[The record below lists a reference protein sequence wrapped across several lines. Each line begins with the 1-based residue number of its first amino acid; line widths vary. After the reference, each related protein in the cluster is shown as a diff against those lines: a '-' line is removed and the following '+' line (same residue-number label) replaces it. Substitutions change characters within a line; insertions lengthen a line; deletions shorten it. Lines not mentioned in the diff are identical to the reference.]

1 MWYIHI
7 LVPIIL
13 AIVLNFYIYTQGWN
27 NDNEKNSKLP
37 PGYIIGSIWIII
49 LGLLGYIHF
58 LLYPSV
64 YSWFI
69 VLTILYC
76 LSYPFLFL
84 NITRPKWCHVKYT
97 DEHGKDVEEILH
109 GMSAR
114 VFQHENEH
122 MNGYVFTDL
131 VSKFKLERAE
141 KSRMK
146 MIKDFAKGGAI
157 R

>member
-58 LLYPSV
+58 LLYPSG

-76 LSYPFLFL
+76 LSYPFLTKGLQNTDNNYFNLIALLLAIIVTIIMYYKSNIIYAIPFL
-84 NITRPKWCHVKYT
+84 LWTFYVNIV
-97 DEHGKDVEEILH
+97 IN
-109 GMSAR
+109 
-114 VFQHENEH
+114 VF
-122 MNGYVFTDL
+122 
-131 VSKFKLERAE
+131 
-141 KSRMK
+141 
-146 MIKDFAKGGAI
+146 
-157 R
+157 

>member
-1 MWYIHI
+1 MWYVHI

-27 NDNEKNSKLP
+27 NDNEKNTKLP

-76 LSYPFLFL
+76 LSYPFLTSGLQNTDNNIYNLIALLLAIIVTIIMYYKSNIIYAIPFL
-84 NITRPKWCHVKYT
+84 LWTFYVNIV
-97 DEHGKDVEEILH
+97 IN
-109 GMSAR
+109 
-114 VFQHENEH
+114 VF
-122 MNGYVFTDL
+122 
-131 VSKFKLERAE
+131 
-141 KSRMK
+141 
-146 MIKDFAKGGAI
+146 
-157 R
+157 

>member
-1 MWYIHI
+1 MWYVHI

-76 LSYPFLFL
+76 LSYPFLTSGLQDTDNSIYNLIALLLAIIVTIIMYYKSNIIYSIPFL
-84 NITRPKWCHVKYT
+84 LWTFYVNIV
-97 DEHGKDVEEILH
+97 IN
-109 GMSAR
+109 
-114 VFQHENEH
+114 VF
-122 MNGYVFTDL
+122 
-131 VSKFKLERAE
+131 
-141 KSRMK
+141 
-146 MIKDFAKGGAI
+146 
-157 R
+157 

>member
-7 LVPIIL
+7 LVPIML

-76 LSYPFLFL
+76 LSYPFLTSGLQNTDNNIYNVIALILAIIVTIIMYYKSNIIYAIPFL
-84 NITRPKWCHVKYT
+84 LWTFYVNIV
-97 DEHGKDVEEILH
+97 IN
-109 GMSAR
+109 
-114 VFQHENEH
+114 VF
-122 MNGYVFTDL
+122 
-131 VSKFKLERAE
+131 
-141 KSRMK
+141 
-146 MIKDFAKGGAI
+146 
-157 R
+157 

>member
-76 LSYPFLFL
+76 LSYPFLTSGLQNTDNNIYNVIALILAIIVTIIMYYKSNIIYAIPFL
-84 NITRPKWCHVKYT
+84 LWTFYVNIV
-97 DEHGKDVEEILH
+97 IN
-109 GMSAR
+109 
-114 VFQHENEH
+114 VF
-122 MNGYVFTDL
+122 
-131 VSKFKLERAE
+131 
-141 KSRMK
+141 
-146 MIKDFAKGGAI
+146 
-157 R
+157 

>member
-76 LSYPFLFL
+76 LSYPFLTSGLQDTDNSIYNLIALLLAIIVTIIMYYKSNIIYAIPFL
-84 NITRPKWCHVKYT
+84 LWTFYVNIV
-97 DEHGKDVEEILH
+97 IN
-109 GMSAR
+109 
-114 VFQHENEH
+114 VF
-122 MNGYVFTDL
+122 
-131 VSKFKLERAE
+131 
-141 KSRMK
+141 
-146 MIKDFAKGGAI
+146 
-157 R
+157 

>member
-7 LVPIIL
+7 LVPIVL
-13 AIVLNFYIYTQGWN
+13 AIVLNFYIYMQGWN

-58 LLYPSV
+58 LLYPSL

-76 LSYPFLFL
+76 LSYPFLTSGLQNTDNNYFNLIALILAIIVTIIMYYRSNIIYAIPFL
-84 NITRPKWCHVKYT
+84 LWIFYVNI
-97 DEHGKDVEEILH
+97 IIN
-109 GMSAR
+109 
-114 VFQHENEH
+114 VF
-122 MNGYVFTDL
+122 
-131 VSKFKLERAE
+131 
-141 KSRMK
+141 
-146 MIKDFAKGGAI
+146 
-157 R
+157 

>member
-76 LSYPFLFL
+76 LSYPFLTSGLQDTDNSIYNLIALLLAIIVTIIMYYKSNIIYSIPFL
-84 NITRPKWCHVKYT
+84 LWTFYVNIV
-97 DEHGKDVEEILH
+97 IN
-109 GMSAR
+109 
-114 VFQHENEH
+114 VF
-122 MNGYVFTDL
+122 
-131 VSKFKLERAE
+131 
-141 KSRMK
+141 
-146 MIKDFAKGGAI
+146 
-157 R
+157 

>member
-13 AIVLNFYIYTQGWN
+13 AIILNFYIYIQGWN
-27 NDNEKNSKLP
+27 NDNQKNSKLP

-76 LSYPFLFL
+76 LSYPFLTSGLQNTDNNYFNLIALILAIIVTIIMYYKSNIIYSIPFL
-84 NITRPKWCHVKYT
+84 LWTFYVNIV
-97 DEHGKDVEEILH
+97 IN
-109 GMSAR
+109 
-114 VFQHENEH
+114 VF
-122 MNGYVFTDL
+122 
-131 VSKFKLERAE
+131 
-141 KSRMK
+141 
-146 MIKDFAKGGAI
+146 
-157 R
+157 

>member
-27 NDNEKNSKLP
+27 NDTDKNSKLP

-76 LSYPFLFL
+76 LSYPFLTSGLQNTDNNYFNLIALLLAIIVAIIMYYKSNIIYTIPFL
-84 NITRPKWCHVKYT
+84 LWTFYVNIV
-97 DEHGKDVEEILH
+97 IN
-109 GMSAR
+109 
-114 VFQHENEH
+114 VF
-122 MNGYVFTDL
+122 
-131 VSKFKLERAE
+131 
-141 KSRMK
+141 
-146 MIKDFAKGGAI
+146 
-157 R
+157 

>member
-7 LVPIIL
+7 LVPIML

-76 LSYPFLFL
+76 LSYPFLTSGLQNTDNNIYNVIALILAIIVTIIMYYKSNIIYAIPFL
-84 NITRPKWCHVKYT
+84 LWTFYVNIV
-97 DEHGKDVEEILH
+97 VN
-109 GMSAR
+109 
-114 VFQHENEH
+114 VF
-122 MNGYVFTDL
+122 
-131 VSKFKLERAE
+131 
-141 KSRMK
+141 
-146 MIKDFAKGGAI
+146 
-157 R
+157 

>member
-13 AIVLNFYIYTQGWN
+13 AIILNFYIYIQGWN
-27 NDNEKNSKLP
+27 NDNQKNSKLP

-76 LSYPFLFL
+76 LSYPFLTSGLQNTDNNYFNLIALILAIIVTIIMYYKSNIIYAIPFL
-84 NITRPKWCHVKYT
+84 LWTFYVNIV
-97 DEHGKDVEEILH
+97 VN
-109 GMSAR
+109 
-114 VFQHENEH
+114 VF
-122 MNGYVFTDL
+122 
-131 VSKFKLERAE
+131 
-141 KSRMK
+141 
-146 MIKDFAKGGAI
+146 
-157 R
+157 

>member
-7 LVPIIL
+7 LVPIML

-76 LSYPFLFL
+76 LSYPFLTSGLQNTDNNIYNVIALILAIIVTIIMYYKSNIIYAIPFL
-84 NITRPKWCHVKYT
+84 LWIFYVNIV
-97 DEHGKDVEEILH
+97 IN
-109 GMSAR
+109 
-114 VFQHENEH
+114 VF
-122 MNGYVFTDL
+122 
-131 VSKFKLERAE
+131 
-141 KSRMK
+141 
-146 MIKDFAKGGAI
+146 
-157 R
+157 

>member
-13 AIVLNFYIYTQGWN
+13 AIILNFYIYIQGWN
-27 NDNEKNSKLP
+27 NDNQKNSKLP

-76 LSYPFLFL
+76 LSYPFLTSGLQNTDNNYFNLIALILAIIVTIIMYYKSNIIYVIPFL
-84 NITRPKWCHVKYT
+84 LWTFYVNIV
-97 DEHGKDVEEILH
+97 IN
-109 GMSAR
+109 
-114 VFQHENEH
+114 VF
-122 MNGYVFTDL
+122 
-131 VSKFKLERAE
+131 
-141 KSRMK
+141 
-146 MIKDFAKGGAI
+146 
-157 R
+157 

>member
-49 LGLLGYIHF
+49 LGLLGYTHF

-76 LSYPFLFL
+76 LSYPFLTSGLQNTDNNYFNLIALLLAIIVTIIMYYKSNIIYAIPFL
-84 NITRPKWCHVKYT
+84 LWTFYVNIV
-97 DEHGKDVEEILH
+97 VN
-109 GMSAR
+109 
-114 VFQHENEH
+114 VF
-122 MNGYVFTDL
+122 
-131 VSKFKLERAE
+131 
-141 KSRMK
+141 
-146 MIKDFAKGGAI
+146 
-157 R
+157 

>member
-76 LSYPFLFL
+76 LSYPFLTSGLQDTDNSIYNLIALLLAIIVTIIMYYKSNIIYSIPFL
-84 NITRPKWCHVKYT
+84 LWTFYVNIV
-97 DEHGKDVEEILH
+97 VN
-109 GMSAR
+109 
-114 VFQHENEH
+114 VF
-122 MNGYVFTDL
+122 
-131 VSKFKLERAE
+131 
-141 KSRMK
+141 
-146 MIKDFAKGGAI
+146 
-157 R
+157 

>member
-1 MWYIHI
+1 MIYVFHI
-7 LVPIIL
+7 LIPIIL

-27 NDNEKNSKLP
+27 NDNENNSKLP

-76 LSYPFLFL
+76 LSYPFLTKGL
-84 NITRPKWCHVKYT
+84 QNTDNIIYNVIAL
-97 DEHGKDVEEILH
+97 IL
-109 GMSAR
+109 AF
-114 VFQHENEH
+114 VN
-122 MNGYVFTDL
+122 
-131 VSKFKLERAE
+131 VSGSNSCK
-141 KSRMK
+141 
-146 MIKDFAKGGAI
+146 
-157 R
+157 

>member
-13 AIVLNFYIYTQGWN
+13 AIILNFYIYIQGWN
-27 NDNEKNSKLP
+27 NDNQKNSKLP

-76 LSYPFLFL
+76 LSYPFLTSGLQNTDNNYFNLIALILAIIVTIIMYYKSNIIYVIPFL
-84 NITRPKWCHVKYT
+84 LWTFYVNI
-97 DEHGKDVEEILH
+97 ILN
-109 GMSAR
+109 
-114 VFQHENEH
+114 VF
-122 MNGYVFTDL
+122 
-131 VSKFKLERAE
+131 
-141 KSRMK
+141 
-146 MIKDFAKGGAI
+146 
-157 R
+157 

>member
-58 LLYPSV
+58 LLYPSL

-131 VSKFKLERAE
+131 VSKFKLERAKE
-141 KSRMK
+141 SRKK
-146 MIKDFAKGGAI
+146 MLKKYARGGAI
-157 R
+157 K

>member
-27 NDNEKNSKLP
+27 NDNEKNTKLP

-76 LSYPFLFL
+76 LSYPFLTSGLQNTDNSIYNLIALLLAIIVTIIMYYKSNIIYVIPFL
-84 NITRPKWCHVKYT
+84 LWTFYVNIV
-97 DEHGKDVEEILH
+97 VN
-109 GMSAR
+109 
-114 VFQHENEH
+114 VF
-122 MNGYVFTDL
+122 
-131 VSKFKLERAE
+131 
-141 KSRMK
+141 
-146 MIKDFAKGGAI
+146 
-157 R
+157 

>member
-13 AIVLNFYIYTQGWN
+13 AIVLNFYIYTQGCN

-76 LSYPFLFL
+76 LSYPFLTSGLQDTDNNYFNLIALLLAIIVTIIMYYKSNIIYAIPFL
-84 NITRPKWCHVKYT
+84 LWTFYVNIV
-97 DEHGKDVEEILH
+97 IN
-109 GMSAR
+109 
-114 VFQHENEH
+114 VF
-122 MNGYVFTDL
+122 
-131 VSKFKLERAE
+131 
-141 KSRMK
+141 
-146 MIKDFAKGGAI
+146 
-157 R
+157 

>member
-13 AIVLNFYIYTQGWN
+13 AIILNFYIYTQKWN

-69 VLTILYC
+69 ILTILYC
-76 LSYPFLFL
+76 LSYPFLTKKIHHIDNNNFNLIALILAIIVTIIMYYKSNIIYAIPFL
-84 NITRPKWCHVKYT
+84 LWTFYVNIV
-97 DEHGKDVEEILH
+97 I
-109 GMSAR
+109 
-114 VFQHENEH
+114 N
-122 MNGYVFTDL
+122 
-131 VSKFKLERAE
+131 VS
-141 KSRMK
+141 
-146 MIKDFAKGGAI
+146 
-157 R
+157 

>member
-1 MWYIHI
+1 MWYVHI

-64 YSWFI
+64 YAWFI

-76 LSYPFLFL
+76 LSYPFLTSGLQNTDNSIYNLIALLLAIIVTIIMYYKSNIIYAIPFL
-84 NITRPKWCHVKYT
+84 LWTFYVNIV
-97 DEHGKDVEEILH
+97 IN
-109 GMSAR
+109 
-114 VFQHENEH
+114 VF
-122 MNGYVFTDL
+122 
-131 VSKFKLERAE
+131 
-141 KSRMK
+141 
-146 MIKDFAKGGAI
+146 
-157 R
+157 

>member
-7 LVPIIL
+7 LVPIIW
-13 AIVLNFYIYTQGWN
+13 AIILNFYIYIQGWN
-27 NDNEKNSKLP
+27 NDNQKNSKLP

-76 LSYPFLFL
+76 LSYPFLTSGLQNTDNNYFNLIALILAIIVTIIMYYKSNIIYVIPFL
-84 NITRPKWCHVKYT
+84 LWTFYVNI
-97 DEHGKDVEEILH
+97 ILN
-109 GMSAR
+109 
-114 VFQHENEH
+114 VF
-122 MNGYVFTDL
+122 
-131 VSKFKLERAE
+131 
-141 KSRMK
+141 
-146 MIKDFAKGGAI
+146 
-157 R
+157 

>member
-1 MWYIHI
+1 MWYVHI

-76 LSYPFLFL
+76 LSYPFLTSGLQDTDNNYFNLIALLLAIIVTIIMYYKSNIIYSIPFL
-84 NITRPKWCHVKYT
+84 LWTFYVNIV
-97 DEHGKDVEEILH
+97 IN
-109 GMSAR
+109 
-114 VFQHENEH
+114 VF
-122 MNGYVFTDL
+122 
-131 VSKFKLERAE
+131 
-141 KSRMK
+141 
-146 MIKDFAKGGAI
+146 
-157 R
+157 

>member
-13 AIVLNFYIYTQGWN
+13 AIILNFYIYIQGWN
-27 NDNEKNSKLP
+27 NDNQKNSKLP

-76 LSYPFLFL
+76 LSYPFLTSGLQNTDNNYFNLIALLLAIIVTIIMYYKSNIIYSIPFL
-84 NITRPKWCHVKYT
+84 LWTFYVNIV
-97 DEHGKDVEEILH
+97 IN
-109 GMSAR
+109 
-114 VFQHENEH
+114 VF
-122 MNGYVFTDL
+122 
-131 VSKFKLERAE
+131 
-141 KSRMK
+141 
-146 MIKDFAKGGAI
+146 
-157 R
+157 